1 MSNVQIYY
9 SQTQIFSFIIFS
21 FKIIIVKLYVGIFI
35 LSQFTNRG
43 QAYEYT
49 IHRQVD
55 GYEWNSY
62 LTWWKKFIPHVM
74 EMNSYLKWWLKIHT
88 RVAVGHEWYE
98 FFTITR
104 GKNSFPSHA
113 VWIFSITRGKNFIH
127 THPLGDELYSCDVL
141 LIDNMIPKLL
151 QKSQI

>member
-1 MSNVQIYY
+1 MQKFSIYV
-9 SQTQIFSFIIFS
+9 SWGKTIFGYDH
-21 FKIIIVKLYVGIFI
+21 LVGFNFE
-35 LSQFTNRG
+35 LFLV
-43 QAYEYT
+43 EYT

-151 QKSQI
+151 QKSQN

>member
-1 MSNVQIYY
+1 
-9 SQTQIFSFIIFS
+9 
-21 FKIIIVKLYVGIFI
+21 
-35 LSQFTNRG
+35 
-43 QAYEYT
+43 
-49 IHRQVD
+49 
-55 GYEWNSY
+55 
-62 LTWWKKFIPHVM
+62 M

-104 GKNSFPSHA
+104 GKNLFLSHA

-141 LIDNMIPKLL
+141 LIDNMIPKLF
-151 QKSQI
+151 QKSQN

>member
-1 MSNVQIYY
+1 
-9 SQTQIFSFIIFS
+9 
-21 FKIIIVKLYVGIFI
+21 
-35 LSQFTNRG
+35 
-43 QAYEYT
+43 
-49 IHRQVD
+49 
-55 GYEWNSY
+55 
-62 LTWWKKFIPHVM
+62 M

-113 VWIFSITRGKNFIH
+113 VWIFSITQGKNFIH

-151 QKSQI
+151 QKSQN